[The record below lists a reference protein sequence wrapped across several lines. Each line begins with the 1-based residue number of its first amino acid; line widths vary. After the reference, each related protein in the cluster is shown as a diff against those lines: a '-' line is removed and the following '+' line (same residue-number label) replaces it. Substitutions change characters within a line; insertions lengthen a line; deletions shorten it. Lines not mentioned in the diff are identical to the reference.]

1 MENAIKYG
9 VHESID
15 QTDIELTCTCTEKN
29 LRVSIRNQFDPE
41 FHYKKGAG
49 IGIQNIRS
57 RLKIM
62 YGRDDLLSVVQSG
75 TLFEVTLVFP
85 QI

>member
-1 MENAIKYG
+1 
-9 VHESID
+9 
-15 QTDIELTCTCTEKN
+15 
-29 LRVSIRNQFDPE
+29 VSIRNRFDPE

-62 YGRDDLLSVVQSG
+62 YGRDDLISVVKSG
-75 TLFEVTLVFP
+75 TLFEVTIVFP